1 MSTAAAPT
9 PNHFERRKAETRLR
23 ISAAADRLFRER
35 GYAQTSVEDIAR
47 EADVG
52 IRTIYLHFESKAAI
66 LLGYVDDWL
75 DAFVTALIERP
86 IDEPLADAVG
96 AALDRVVAV
105 GWPDSRVDDMTGPH
119 PVLSSLA
126 EGGSEVAGHLLQAWL
141 RAQDRLVAADL
152 ERLEG
157 PDALLVAR
165 TRAAAVF
172 AMWVGSLMIVHDGY
186 TAGGLPADARGT
198 WIGQEMM
205 RRLGDL

>member
-1 MSTAAAPT
+1 MTTPPAST

-35 GYAQTSVEDIAR
+35 GYTQTSVEDIAR

-66 LLGYVDDWL
+66 LLGYVDNWL
-75 DAFVTALIERP
+75 DAFVEALTQRP

-96 AALDRVVAV
+96 AALDGVIAA
-105 GWPDSRVDDMTGPH
+105 GWPDSRLDDMNSPH
-119 PVLSSLA
+119 PVASSLA

-152 ERLEG
+152 ARLTG
-157 PDALLVAR
+157 PDALLIAR

-172 AMWVGSLMIVHDGY
+172 AMWVGSLMVVRDGY
-186 TAGGLPADARGT
+186 ATGGLPSEVRGN
-198 WIGQEMM
+198 WVGREIV
-205 RRLGDL
+205 RRFSEL